1 MKTKMSYRVL
11 TYLTAFMIVMSCFPV
26 LPFLELRVSA
36 RHNIEIG
43 SFDVSFAEGAEL
55 VDGKLVWTP
64 KYSDP
69 GHSFVYRITF
79 TLSGEGSF
87 EPGEVQVR
95 VPMHILT
102 DRYSAIADECDLS
115 VPSREDVEAYEGDLS
130 GIDAS
135 FVYETEGDHYL
146 ITNFGSGNDALSAG
160 DTVYIEIGYRTVEET
175 FEYVDM
181 APSALFDASL
191 AIYDGTA
198 LTAQQSGTAP
208 PVHINTG
215 AELMNTTK
223 RCLNIVAPYSS
234 WVSTWGEAPAN
245 AGDYYY
251 LVWEITSY
259 IGKVTQ
265 PYSFVI
271 DDFVDEPD
279 AEPVAYRMWQDSTFR
294 SSNRQDNLRA
304 ENFTRYDYVITRHLK
319 STYDAVESYDITNH
333 ETASV
338 VPVDL
343 VDLPSSISATSQFKY
358 FRREY
363 GGPGTTFY
371 HRKWGNNNW
380 HERFGYLWEIAD
392 YGLQDLRDGL
402 VEYLSG
408 NIKFL
413 VETAS
418 YAFVYTR
425 ADNTTVDQTD
435 MYGVRNVTSTL
446 SDDSFYLND
455 SIYQDKNGTVI
466 IPQNAEKLT
475 ADDFSVDYV
484 EYAVTLQDADFSEIE
499 GAFVPKKVTF
509 QDCDVISFYA
519 KFGDND
525 TWLLVGKYDL
535 VHDRAID
542 VDENHVISLTNKR
555 IDFRPDCVGYR
566 IEASNPH
573 YSTQISAWPYCRIKN
588 SEYVLQQAGDT
599 SVEKIWLTNVSD
611 YEAHDSHDVLLHQS
625 RSMARDFI
633 VGVDKLTEFDKRVIT
648 SRNNPLH
655 RNITIGWK
663 VSLSEYYMSNYG
675 IVYIPQDEGV
685 FYDLLP
691 KGCGIDASTVAVA
704 TDMNNGEVEFLDP
717 EDYDITITD
726 NFRNSGR
733 TMLQVKVKEQFTRVL
748 LTYETVYTWDSMIE
762 NGSILH
768 NTTVYETGNEQLGN
782 GRHDDGGDILDSELV
797 RDLDPETDDRRFFY
811 AEHDCQ
817 IRFVVASFTG
827 LYKKVKSSL
836 DVDFSENTKI
846 SQNSVYSY
854 KLRYSTSAISRA
866 KDMILFDSI
875 ENFSFERENPDT
887 HLPER
892 CTSQWKGTL
901 EYVDVSQARDEM
913 GIEPVVYY
921 SSIDGLDINEHNDLD
936 ELVSGERVWK
946 TADEFGDI
954 SQAKAVAVDLRHD
967 ADGND
972 YILDYRSAVSV
983 TLYMRSPAEDNTQSA
998 DPTNYNNVFMKNTV
1012 IDMLEN
1018 ETYGFIHQDKTEVH
1032 FRVAGSFTLEKRS
1045 STTNEPVK
1053 GIEFTLSGTS
1063 AYNTPVLIKKRT
1075 DKNGQITFTG
1085 VEMSMGNRDY
1095 VLTETGG
1102 SDDYLP
1108 LDHSFSVKVDNQGK
1122 VTIDSVPADEA
1133 DILVITD
1140 DPRIHADVEF
1150 YKRDLVSKTL
1160 LNNAYFRLEG
1170 TSDYG
1175 NNISDERFSADGR
1188 VCFPNVEKGTYTMR
1202 EFKFVQDSA
1211 LINEYICNE
1220 DVYYTVV
1227 VDGDGNFSITSS
1239 SPEYFDAKYELNGTY
1254 SIYNEYYHKFGIQ
1267 KTSKSDGSALMGA
1280 KYKLTNSAGVSIERE
1295 TDSGGH
1301 LYFENLKSGTY
1312 TLCETQAPESF
1323 AIDEHTYLVEIAP
1336 DDEITITDTVT
1347 GAEITKADGYYPFTN
1362 VPDGT
1367 IVIIKKW
1374 EDTDESRQRR
1384 LSPERLIP
1392 VIHISYQPKVTE
1404 AYFWGRVNDNF
1415 IYASALKYVTT
1426 DPNRITS
1433 FQPYT
1438 GDTSNIRELLTAK
1451 GAVRVDDESTESEIY
1466 AWIQDNGEGDTG
1478 AIYWWSNAQK
1488 VYLKNETRFLCARLP
1503 NIKKIDMSK
1512 IDTSK
1517 VNNMSSMFRNDSSL
1531 TSMVFGDSF
1540 ITSQVT
1546 DMNYMFCGCGPMTNV
1561 DFSKL
1566 DTSGVIYMDGMFYS
1580 CNKDGFTH
1588 FDLSVFDSTSCT
1600 SMVKM
1605 FYGCGKLTSVTIG
1618 SFDTS
1623 NVKSMAG
1630 LFDGCASLQQ
1640 IDAQNIKTDSAINL
1654 STMFN
1659 VCMSLQA
1666 IDVSKWKTGNC
1677 ENMSSLFRNCT
1688 LLPTVDISQWET
1700 GSCKNMSY
1708 MFYSCLSLQNLDVKD
1723 WKTGA
1728 CENMDS
1734 MFGKCG
1740 SLKSLDVKDW
1750 NLGSCLNTRNM
1761 FTYCSSLKGLDVKKW
1776 NTLSIINMNGMFS
1789 YCSGLGTIDENGIP
1803 GTLDVSNWKTDNC
1816 EDMGSVFFN
1825 CQNLNPIDVSEW
1837 KTGKVKNM
1845 GGMFANCRKITSLD
1859 ISKWDTHSCES
1870 TNYMFSNCRNLTS
1883 LDFSKWDMS
1892 NCKNMG
1898 GMFRSCLGMSVI
1910 DISGFDTSSVTDMS
1924 SMFFTDDIPN
1934 QTLTTVYVSNLWKTT
1949 QVQNSTNMFTQL
1961 LNLVGGNGTPFDTT
1975 HTDKEY
1981 ARIDGRD
1988 GLPGYFTY
1996 KDPPSS
2002 TGSGAK
2008 TATKIRTTSSSAG
2021 NDDQN
2026 KISFVSTDT
2035 EHCTIVILD
2044 DNTYEYT
2051 FTGVDATKE
2060 YSTWE
2065 DYFEGY
2071 TSENMGDTKHKKVK
2085 NGTAV
2090 IVNRAEELPEVHYGS
2105 LSVKKLLVNEDGSE
2119 LTEEQLQKTFTF
2131 RIRLFDENQQP
2142 VTATALYG
2150 TIPYGANGAEIT
2162 LKHDE
2167 TKTLTDIPA
2176 GYTYTV
2182 TETAE
2187 SGYTSSV
2194 TEGAESGTI
2203 IVDETVSVT
2212 YTNTS
2217 LQETLTSFKVKKI
2230 VDGRFETTDE
2240 EYNFTVLFRGLHS
2253 GTTYRMTGARSMTFT
2268 ASSAETQGYDFTLKN
2283 GEEVEISLPTGAYY
2297 MVKEKGGDYT
2307 SKYNI
2312 TNSGTQGSIYHS
2324 SNSTGNRTN
2333 LDLNTSW
2340 ELAEAGEEILVTFTN
2355 TKDVRQDL
2363 TLVKKVVNADNSHP
2377 FSFYIELFLPS
2388 DSQYTINMERIN
2400 ANNGTKDMFRKT
2412 TNSSYKIE
2420 TSIELR
2426 GDDSLVIHDLPVGTK
2441 YRITEEECDYLSSY
2455 QLTNSGTAGTI
2466 LSQSASN
2473 DLPRK
2478 ALTTGISDNN
2488 GEYTDAGMEVV
2499 NEGEEITVTY
2509 TNTKLQH
2516 DITIKKITD
2525 MTYTNMS
2532 PSEYRGKKFSFR
2544 VELTGLTAGKEY
2556 SMEFTSENVTG
2567 IIDEKTFTAEADR
2580 SAEINIELANGEAC
2594 RIADLPENAQYR
2606 VTEAETAHYRASY
2619 EITGNDGALI
2629 SNSSGS
2635 MDAQNESLS
2644 TSLES
2649 VDANDYD
2656 IRIVFTN
2663 TFDASGY
2670 ILPAAG
2676 SRNAAVYLPTACVG
2690 MLLFAVVLLY
2700 INRKKIKQQ

>member
-1 MKTKMSYRVL
+1 MSYRLL
-11 TYLTAFMIVMSCFPV
+11 TYLTVFMIAMSCFPV
-26 LPFLELRVSA
+26 LPFLDLSVSA
-36 RHNIEIG
+36 QHNIEIG
-43 SFDVSFAEGAEL
+43 DFDVSFADGAEL

-102 DRYSAIADECDLS
+102 DRYSVIADECDLS

-146 ITNFGSGNDALSAG
+146 ITNFGSGNNALSAG
-160 DTVYIEIGYRTVEET
+160 DTGYIEIGYRAVEET

-181 APSALFDASL
+181 APSESFDASL
-191 AIYDGTA
+191 AIYDGTTLIA
-198 LTAQQSGTAP
+198 RQSGTAP

-215 AELMNTTK
+215 AELIQTRK

-279 AEPVAYRMWQDSTFR
+279 AEPIAYRMWQDSTFR
-294 SSNRQDNLRA
+294 SSNHQDNLRA

-319 STYDAVESYDITNH
+319 STYNAVESYQITNH

-338 VPVDL
+338 VPVDC
-343 VDLPSSISATSQFKY
+343 VDPPSSISATSRFNY

-363 GGPGTTFY
+363 GGPGTSFY
-371 HRKWGNNNW
+371 HHKWGNNNW

-408 NIKFL
+408 NIKFF

-418 YAFVYTR
+418 FAFRYTLADGAR
-425 ADNTTVDQTD
+425 ADQTE

-446 SDDSFYLND
+446 TDDSFYMND
-455 SIYQDKNGTVI
+455 SIYQDKNDRVI
-466 IPQNAEKLT
+466 IPEDAVKLT
-475 ADDFSVDYV
+475 SEDFSVDYV
-484 EYAVTLQDADFSEIE
+484 KYTVNLQDAEFSEIE
-499 GAFVPKKVTF
+499 GAFVPKQVEY
-509 QDCDVISFYA
+509 QDCDVIKFYA

-535 VHDRAID
+535 AHNRAID
-542 VDENHVISLTNKR
+542 IDENYVISLTNER

-566 IEASNPH
+566 IEVSNPH
-573 YSTQISAWPYCRIKN
+573 YSTQIGAWPYCRIKN
-588 SEYVLQQAGDT
+588 SEYVLQQAGDS

-611 YEAHDSHDVLLHQS
+611 YEAHDNHDVLLHQS
-625 RSMARDFI
+625 RSMSRDYI

-663 VSLSEYYMSNYG
+663 VSLSEYYMSNFG

-704 TDMNNGEVEFLDP
+704 TDMNNGEVEFLEP

-733 TMLQVKVKEQFTRVL
+733 TMLQVKVKEQFTRVV

-768 NTTVYETGNEQLGN
+768 NTTVYETGNELLGN
-782 GRHDDGGDILDSELV
+782 GRHDDGGDIIDSEIV
-797 RDLDPETDDRRFFY
+797 RDLDPDTDDRRFFY

-836 DVDFSENTKI
+836 DIDFSENTKI

-866 KDMILFDSI
+866 KDMILFDSL

-892 CTSQWKGTL
+892 CISQWKGTL
-901 EYVDVSQARDEM
+901 EYVDISQARDEM

-936 ELVSGERVWK
+936 EIVSGERVWK

-967 ADGND
+967 SDGND

-1012 IDMLEN
+1012 IDLLEN
-1018 ETYGFIHQDKTEVH
+1018 ETDGFIHQDKTEVH
-1032 FRVAGSFTLEKRS
+1032 FRAAGSFTLEKRS

-1075 DKNGQITFTG
+1075 DKNGQITFID

-1095 VLTETGG
+1095 ILSETGG

-1108 LDHSFSVKVDNQGK
+1108 LDHTFSVKVDNRGK

-1133 DILVITD
+1133 DIFLITD

-1170 TSDYG
+1170 KSDYG
-1175 NNISDERFSADGR
+1175 NDILDERFSEDGR

-1202 EFKFVQDSA
+1202 EFKFVQDSG
-1211 LINEYICNE
+1211 LINQYICNE
-1220 DVYYTVV
+1220 EVYYTVV

-1267 KTSKSDGSALMGA
+1267 KTSKGDGTALRGA
-1280 KYKLTNSAGVSIERE
+1280 KYRLTDAAGVSKEAT
-1295 TDSGGH
+1295 TDEGGH
-1301 LYFENLKSGTY
+1301 LFFEKLDSGTY
-1312 TLCETQAPESF
+1312 TLCEIEAPESF
-1323 AIDEHTYLVEIAP
+1323 AIDEHTYLVEITP
-1336 DDEITITDTVT
+1336 DNRITITDNVT
-1347 GAEITKADGYYPFTN
+1347 GAEIPKAGEYYPFTD
-1362 VPDGT
+1362 VPDGS

-1374 EDTDESRQRR
+1374 EDTDESRQSR

-1392 VIHISYQPKVTE
+1392 VIHISYQPKFTE
-1404 AYFWGRVNDNF
+1404 AYFWGAVHDNF

-1438 GDTSNIRELLTAK
+1438 GDTINIRELLAEK
-1451 GAVRVDDESTESEIY
+1451 GAVRVDDDSTGSKIY

-1478 AIYWWSNAQK
+1478 AVYWWSEAQK

-1503 NIKKIDMSK
+1503 NIKKIDMRN

-1517 VNNMSSMFRNDSSL
+1517 IDNMSSMFRNDSSL
-1531 TSMVFGDSF
+1531 TSMNLEGFDSSNV
-1540 ITSQVT
+1540 I
-1546 DMNYMFCGCGPMTNV
+1546 DMNYMFCMCGPMTNV

-1566 DTSGVIYMDGMFYS
+1566 NTKKVYNMDGMFYA
-1580 CNKDGFTH
+1580 CNKDGFTQ

-1605 FYGCGKLTSVTIG
+1605 FYSCGKLTSVTIG

-1623 NVKSMAG
+1623 NVKSMSG
-1630 LFDGCASLQQ
+1630 MFDGCGSLQQ

-1659 VCMSLQA
+1659 GCFSLQT
-1666 IDVSKWKTGNC
+1666 INVRQWETGNC
-1677 ENMSSLFRNCT
+1677 ENMSSMFSQCGALNS
-1688 LLPTVDISQWET
+1688 LDVSQWNTE
-1700 GSCKNMSY
+1700 SCENMSY
-1708 MFYSCLSLQNLDVKD
+1708 MFFRCGSMETFDVKD
-1723 WKTGA
+1723 WKTGS
-1728 CENMDS
+1728 CKNMEA
-1734 MFGKCG
+1734 MFSQCG
-1740 SLKSLDVKDW
+1740 ALNNLDVSDW
-1750 NLGSCLNTRNM
+1750 NVYSCEKTRMMFYRCGNLRSLNVSKWKTDNITNM
-1761 FTYCSSLKGLDVKKW
+1761 EAMFQYCSEL
-1776 NTLSIINMNGMFS
+1776 T
-1789 YCSGLGTIDENGIP
+1789 
-1803 GTLDVSNWKTDNC
+1803 TLDVSEWDTHSCENMGGIFYNC
-1816 EDMGSVFFN
+1816 FV
-1825 CQNLNPIDVSEW
+1825 LNPIDVSEW
-1837 KTGKVKNM
+1837 KTGNVKEM
-1845 GGMFANCRKITSLD
+1845 GGMFANCRAITSLD
-1859 ISKWDTHSCES
+1859 VSKWDTHSCES
-1870 TNYMFSNCRNLTS
+1870 TNTMFSNCRKLTS
-1883 LDFSKWDMS
+1883 LDLSKWDMS

-1898 GMFRSCLGMSVI
+1898 GMFRSCVCMPVI
-1910 DISGFDTSSVTDMS
+1910 DISGFDTSSVTDMTM
-1924 SMFFTDDIPN
+1924 MFYTDAITN
-1934 QTLTTVYVSNLWKTT
+1934 LALTTVYVSDLWKTT
-1949 QVQNSTNMFTQL
+1949 QVQNSTNMFGDL
-1961 LNLVGGNGTPFDTT
+1961 PNLVGGNGTPFDTT
-1975 HTDKEY
+1975 HIDKEY
-1981 ARIDGRD
+1981 ARIDGKD
-1988 GLPGYFTY
+1988 GLAGYFTY
-1996 KDPPSS
+1996 KDPPNN

-2021 NDDQN
+2021 TDDQN

-2051 FTGVDATKE
+2051 FTGVDETKV
-2060 YSTWE
+2060 YYTWE
-2065 DYFEGY
+2065 DIFEGY
-2071 TSENMGDTKHKKVK
+2071 VSENMGDTNHKKVE
-2085 NGTAV
+2085 NGKAV
-2090 IVNRAEELPEVHYGS
+2090 IVNRAEELPKVHYGS
-2105 LSVKKLLVNEDGSE
+2105 LSVKKLLENEDGSE

-2142 VTATALYG
+2142 VTDAALYG
-2150 TIPYGANGAEIT
+2150 TVPYGANGAEIT

-2182 TETAE
+2182 TETSE

-2194 TEGAESGTI
+2194 TEGTESGTI
-2203 IVDETVSVT
+2203 IADDTVSVT
-2212 YTNTS
+2212 YTNTA

-2253 GTTYRMTGARSMTFT
+2253 GSTYEITGARSMTFT
-2268 ASSAETQGYDFTLKN
+2268 ASSAETQSCDFTLKN
-2283 GEEVEISLPTGAYY
+2283 GEEVEISLPIGAHY
-2297 MVKEKGGDYT
+2297 MVEEKGGNYT
-2307 SKYNI
+2307 SKYII
-2312 TNSGTQGSIYHS
+2312 TNSGAQGSIYHNS
-2324 SNSTGNRTN
+2324 DSTGNRT
-2333 LDLNTSW
+2333 DLNLNTAW

-2363 TLVKKVVNADNSHP
+2363 TLVKKVVNAGNNYP

-2388 DSQYTINMERIN
+2388 DSQYTINMERTN

-2420 TSIELR
+2420 MSIELH

-2455 QLTNSGTAGTI
+2455 QLTNSGKAGMI

-2473 DLPRK
+2473 NLPRK
-2478 ALTTGISDNN
+2478 ALTTGLPDNN
-2488 GEYTDAGMEVV
+2488 GEYTDAGMEIV

-2516 DITIKKITD
+2516 DITIEKNTD

-2532 PSEYRGKKFSFR
+2532 PSEYRVKKFSFT

-2556 SMEFTSENVTG
+2556 SMEFTSKKVTG
-2567 IIDEKTFTAEADR
+2567 IVDEKTFTAEADR
-2580 SAEINIELANGEAC
+2580 SAEINIELSDGEAC

-2606 VTEAETAHYRASY
+2606 VTEAETAHYRSAY
-2619 EITGNDGALI
+2619 AITGNQGALI
-2629 SNSSGS
+2629 SISSGS
-2635 MDAQNESLS
+2635 NNTQNLSLS
-2644 TSLES
+2644 TSLER
-2649 VDANDYD
+2649 VDVNDYD
-2656 IRIVFTN
+2656 IRISFTN

-2676 SRNAAVYLPTACVG
+2676 SKNANIYLTTACAG
-2690 MLLFAVVLLY
+2690 ILLFAVVFLY
-2700 INRKKIKQQ
+2700 VNRKKIKQQ